1 MSSILILAIHKE
13 NVVKT
18 SETLGVG
25 KSKPRPK
32 SKKTRFNLPAKAA
45 TVVLAALVGLGAIYW
60 FNMPGRGNSAGKYK
74 FQVGN
79 PGPGQTAPP
88 IRLASDIGGT
98 FDLASVRGRTVLLYF
113 QEGLTCQPCWDQLKD
128 IEKSG
133 DDLRALGIDLIV
145 SITTDPVELLR
156 QKAIEERLH
165 TPILSDPDLA
175 VSKSYQANSYGMMGT
190 SRDGHTFVV
199 IGPDGQIKWRAD
211 YGGAPDYT
219 MYLPVP
225 DLLADIRRGLG
236 KTNG

>member
-1 MSSILILAIHKE
+1 M
-13 NVVKT
+13 KT

-25 KSKPRPK
+25 KPKPKPK
-32 SKKTRFNLPAKAA
+32 SKKARFSLPAKAA
-45 TVVLAALVGLGAIYW
+45 MIAVAAVVGLGVIYW
-60 FNMPGRGNSAGKYK
+60 VNMSGRGASIGKYR

-79 PGPGQTAPP
+79 PGPGQVAPP
-88 IRLASDIGGT
+88 IKLASDIGGT
-98 FDLASVRGRTVLLYF
+98 FDLAFVRGRTVLLYF

-128 IEKSG
+128 VEKNEG
-133 DDLRALGIDLIV
+133 DLMALGIDLIV
-145 SITTDPVELLR
+145 SVTTDPVQLLR

-175 VSKSYQANSYGMMGT
+175 VSKSYQANSYGMMGA
-190 SRDGHTFVV
+190 SRDGHTFIV

-225 DLLADIRRGLG
+225 DLVADLRRGLG
-236 KTNG
+236 KPNG